1 MKQFTHL
8 HLHTHYSLLDGMS
21 RMPELMDRAKELG
34 FSAIG
39 LTDHGVLYGAIEF
52 YEEARKR
59 GIKPILGCE
68 VYMATRSRFDREP
81 KLDDRQIPPHA
92 SGEEQPRLQESRQ
105 AGDAGAVGRLL
116 LQAAGGP
123 RTAGAISRGSHLPFG
138 LSVGRNSEGAPGWER
153 GEGAGISAPLP
164 RFVWRGQLLHRN
176 PRPRHGLGAR
186 GYGEAR

>member
-81 KLDDRQIPPHA
+81 KLDDRQYHLTLLAKTTKATRISSSWRRRRSWKA
-92 SGEEQPRLQESRQ
+92 S
-105 AGDAGAVGRLL
+105 
-116 LQAAGGP
+116 
-123 RTAGAISRGSHLPFG
+123 TTSRGQTTNCWSNITRVSFAFRVVRRARFRGRSGMGTRRRRGNWRSAIAICLARIASTSKSKTTAWTGSRRLPG
-138 LSVGRNSEGAPGWER
+138 SL
-153 GEGAGISAPLP
+153 
-164 RFVWRGQLLHRN
+164 
-176 PRPRHGLGAR
+176 
-186 GYGEAR
+186 

>member
-59 GIKPILGCE
+59 GIKPILGLRG
-68 VYMATRSRFDREP
+68 V
-81 KLDDRQIPPHA
+81 H
-92 SGEEQPRLQESRQ
+92 
-105 AGDAGAVGRLL
+105 GD
-116 LQAAGGP
+116 
-123 RTAGAISRGSHLPFG
+123 
-138 LSVGRNSEGAPGWER
+138 
-153 GEGAGISAPLP
+153 PLA
-164 RFVWRGQLLHRN
+164 L
-176 PRPRHGLGAR
+176 RPRAEDG
-186 GYGEAR
+186 

>member
-81 KLDDRQIPPHA
+81 KMDDRQYHLTLLA
-92 SGEEQPRLQESRQ
+92 KNNEGYKNLVKLATQAQLEGFYYKPRVDHELL
-105 AGDAGAVGRLL
+105 GAV
-116 LQAAGGP
+116 
-123 RTAGAISRGSHLPFG
+123 SRRSHLSLRLP
-138 LSVGRNSEGAPGWER
+138 VGRDSARAPGW
-153 GEGAGISAPLP
+153 
-164 RFVWRGQLLHRN
+164 Q
-176 PRPRHGLGAR
+176 
-186 GYGEAR
+186 